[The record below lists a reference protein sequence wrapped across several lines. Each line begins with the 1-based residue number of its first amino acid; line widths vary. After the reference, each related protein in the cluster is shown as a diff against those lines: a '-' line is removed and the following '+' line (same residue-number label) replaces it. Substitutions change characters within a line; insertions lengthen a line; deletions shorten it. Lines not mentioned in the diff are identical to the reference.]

1 MIAVLTGVTIAVGMR
16 LMGALLISGLII
28 FPAVTSM
35 RFFKSFRGVVFS
47 AASVSLSSFLVGLVL
62 SYTASM
68 PAGASIVLVNLAL
81 FLIFT
86 AAGRLR

>member
-1 MIAVLTGVTIAVGMR
+1 MLDLIAEMLSCQFLVR
-16 LMGALLISGLII
+16 
-28 FPAVTSM
+28 
-35 RFFKSFRGVVFS
+35 

-68 PAGASIVLVNLAL
+68 PAGASIVLVNLAF